1 MDIVV
6 ISIFPKMFEAITEYG
21 VIGRA
26 LQQQNLQLT
35 LLDLRDFSSDK
46 HRSVDD
52 RPYGGGPGML
62 MMAEPL
68 AKAIEHAKQVVSKS
82 LGSSEIPAKVIYM
95 SPQGRIFDHQA
106 GLQISQLS
114 SLIIIA
120 GRYEGIDQRI
130 IDKYVDEEWSIGDYV
145 VSGGELPAMVMI
157 DAVCRHLPDTLG
169 NDESAAQDSFANGL
183 LDCPH
188 FTRPEVF
195 DGVAVPSPLLSGN
208 HAAIRQWRLKQQ
220 LGVSWQRRPELL
232 AKRDLTKE
240 ESQLLEEFIT
250 EIDSRTS
257 SDGDS

>member
-6 ISIFPKMFEAITEYG
+6 ISIFPKMFEAITDYG

-26 LQQQNLQLT
+26 LQQQDLKLT
-35 LLDLRDFSSDK
+35 VLDLREFSSDK
-46 HRSVDD
+46 HRTVDD

-68 AKAIEHAKQVVSKS
+68 AKAIRFAKQQV
-82 LGSSEIPAKVIYM
+82 GESSKVIYL
-95 SPQGRIFDHQA
+95 SPQGQVFNHQA
-106 GLQISQLS
+106 GLNLS
-114 SLIIIA
+114 RETSLIFIA

-130 IDKYVDEEWSIGDYV
+130 VEQYVDEEWSIGDYV

-169 NDESAAQDSFANGL
+169 NEASAVEDSFADGL

-188 FTRPEVF
+188 FTRPEEF
-195 DGVAVPSPLLSGN
+195 EGVVVPSELLSGN
-208 HAAIRQWRLKQQ
+208 HAAIRTWRLKQQ
-220 LGVSWQRRPELL
+220 LGITQMRRPDLL
-232 AKRDLTKE
+232 AERDLTQE
-240 ESQLLEEFIT
+240 ESFLLKEFIT

-257 SDGDS
+257 SDDDS